1 MLLFSFGRLRE
12 IPLELTIWVLLIAG
26 LAVLLT
32 GADLLVRGASRLA
45 LRFGISPLVIGLTV
59 VAFGTSSPE
68 LAVSVQSGL
77 AGQADIAVGN
87 VVGSNIFNVL
97 AVLGL
102 AALLAPLM
110 VQQQLVRFEV
120 PLLVGLSMLV
130 LVMAQDG
137 RIGPFDGLL
146 LVAGLV
152 AYTVHVIRQTRRE
165 VAAVQAEYAKEFGF
179 ATAGWLARLPVQIVL
194 ILGGL
199 GLLVLGATWLVDSA
213 VSIARA
219 LEISEAVIGLT
230 IVAAG
235 TSFPE
240 LATSVVAAM
249 RGERDIAVGNVVG
262 SSVFNLLGILGVAAL
277 VTPGGL
283 SVARGLMFFDIP
295 VMIAVAFA
303 CLPIVGTGHLI
314 ARWEGALFLA
324 YYAVYLTYLILAAAQ
339 HDALR
344 SFGSTMLGFVLPLT
358 GVTLLVLWARQRSRE
373 TASWRT

>member
-1 MLLFSFGRLRE
+1 LAIWLFLF
-12 IPLELTIWVLLIAG
+12 AG
-26 LAVLLT
+26 LVALLA
-32 GADLLVRGASRLA
+32 GAELLVRGASRLA

-77 AGQADIAVGN
+77 AGQADIAVAN

-102 AALLAPLM
+102 AALIAPL
-110 VQQQLVRFEV
+110 VVHQQLLRFEV
-120 PLLVGLSMLV
+120 PLLLGLSVLV
-130 LVMAQDG
+130 LVMALDE
-137 RIGPFDGLL
+137 RIGRLDGLL
-146 LVAGLV
+146 LVAGLI
-152 AYTVHVIRQTRRE
+152 AYTVLVIRQSRRE
-165 VAAVQAEYAKEFGF
+165 AAAVKSEYTKEFG
-179 ATAGWLARLPVQIVL
+179 AVAPGWLGRLPVQVVC

-213 VSIARA
+213 VAIARA
-219 LEISEAVIGLT
+219 LQMSEAVIGLT

-240 LATSVVAAM
+240 MATSVVAAL

-262 SSVFNLLGILGVAAL
+262 SGVFNLLGILGFAAV

-283 SVARGLMFFDIP
+283 SVAPGLLFVDLP

-303 CLPIVGTGHLI
+303 CLPIFGTGHRI
-314 ARWEGALFLA
+314 ARWEGALFLG
-324 YYAVYLTYLILAAAQ
+324 YYVVYVTYLILATTQ
-339 HDALR
+339 HDALH
-344 SFGSTMLGFVLPLT
+344 SFGSTMLRFVLPLT
-358 GVTLLVLWARQRSRE
+358 GVTLLVLWAQQRSRE
-373 TASWRT
+373 AAS